1 MHDHK
6 LMNKKNRWNEELE
19 GRGREKKDCEKR
31 MRKKFKKR
39 SLKTYDS
46 KHKSFKQI
54 NKNKDTSRT

>member
-1 MHDHK
+1 
-6 LMNKKNRWNEELE
+6 MNKKNRWNEELE

-46 KHKSFKQI
+46 KHKSFK
-54 NKNKDTSRT
+54 